1 MHCNILDNDKEFS
14 TAKGANVATDF
25 SEFKD
30 ILFNKKWTR
39 HKMKRIQSYKKH
51 KIGTNKV
58 NKYDY
63 CVLMIM
69 IFVLDY
75 GVHTFASFYNNL
87 RK

>member
-1 MHCNILDNDKEFS
+1 MIKNLAQQKEQMLQQILVNSKTFCSTKNEQDTKWKEF
-14 TAKGANVATDF
+14 KV
-25 SEFKD
+25 
-30 ILFNKKWTR
+30 
-39 HKMKRIQSYKKH
+39 KKH